1 MDTVK
6 QDKKSYFFSSLNA
19 FKNNVLVDGMVSLG
33 NSFEFPALI
42 KRLGFR
48 IASASFPRLVN
59 FSSRLKQLHIF
70 AGYVRQMTKH
80 HGATYT
86 VNYLKACQLAVQK
99 YVAGDKISSLR
110 ELNSSLPL
118 PRLTTSG
125 LPRFIPGYDRSL
137 IKAGS
142 PSVIRW

>member
-1 MDTVK
+1 MKV
-6 QDKKSYFFSSLNA
+6 DKNLKFFSSLKA
-19 FKNNVLVDGMVSLG
+19 FKNNILVDSMVSLG

-59 FSSRLKQLHIF
+59 FSSRLKQLHMF

-80 HGATYT
+80 HGPTYT

-99 YVAGDKISSLR
+99 YIAKDHIRSLR
-110 ELNSSLPL
+110 ELNADLPL
-118 PRLTTSG
+118 PRLTTAG
-125 LPRFIPGYDRSL
+125 LPRFIPRYDRAL
-137 IKAGS
+137 IKSGS
-142 PSVIRW
+142 PSVIR